1 MPGVFGTDCG
11 RRHAVW
17 IEQPR
22 LGGREIKQL
31 ENAKRATSAGSHRR
45 FRPRRGGG
53 RLVSVMVGVW
63 FHELLFRSGFS
74 HGESP
79 LKSEGEAERV
89 SGQALPQNAKADK
102 REVSLCGRA
111 QTRKEYWSAGSR
123 GGERSERRRHLTVSS
138 ARPLAPL
145 AHKVL
150 ACGLRGNVEPLTK
163 PVRRIATL
171 AFAFPEAPAL
181 PLSQLIFD
189 RRRNALYSITKS
201 ARETSVVGRVTPRAP
216 AVFRLTANSNFVG
229 CSMGI
234 SPGLVPFNMVSMMR
248 AARR

>member
-1 MPGVFGTDCG
+1 MTISPNSKPNPADPLSNPSSNGDLVPPDERPEPLPNEPPVVAEWTDVSPSRGCRQWKSATVLEGSAVPGVFGTHRG

-17 IEQPR
+17 IEQPL

-53 RLVSVMVGVW
+53 RLVSVIVGVW

-79 LKSEGEAERV
+79 LKSEGEAERL

-111 QTRKEYWSAGSR
+111 QTRKEYWSAASR
-123 GGERSERRRHLTVSS
+123 GGERSAE
-138 ARPLAPL
+138 
-145 AHKVL
+145 
-150 ACGLRGNVEPLTK
+150 GG
-163 PVRRIATL
+163 
-171 AFAFPEAPAL
+171 
-181 PLSQLIFD
+181 
-189 RRRNALYSITKS
+189 
-201 ARETSVVGRVTPRAP
+201 
-216 AVFRLTANSNFVG
+216 
-229 CSMGI
+229 
-234 SPGLVPFNMVSMMR
+234 
-248 AARR
+248 